1 MEELKLL
8 IEAIAGLPTMTV
20 WVLCGYLIYKL
31 AMLGSVYG
39 VVRFAIQKFVEW
51 RTAPLPALPALPEQV
66 IRKEYTMRGITVND
80 NVCDRLERQV
90 LRLRT
95 AGLTYLHDD
104 EVNRLQEIL
113 DKALSPK
120 ETAK

>member
-39 VVRFAIQKFVEW
+39 VIRFAIQKLVEW
-51 RTAPLPALPALPEQV
+51 RTAPLPAPPEQV
-66 IRKEYTMRGITVND
+66 IRKEYTMRGIAVND

-90 LRLRT
+90 LRLRKS
-95 AGLTYLHDD
+95 GLSYLHDD
-104 EVNRLQEIL
+104 DVTQLQEIL